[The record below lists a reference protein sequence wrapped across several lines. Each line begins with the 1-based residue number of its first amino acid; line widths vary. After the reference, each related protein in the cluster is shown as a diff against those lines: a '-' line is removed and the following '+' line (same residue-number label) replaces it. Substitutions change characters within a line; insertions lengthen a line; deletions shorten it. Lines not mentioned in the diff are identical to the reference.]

1 MTGVVEAV
9 CLVHAVLPDPGGD
22 TGTTAIDKRP
32 VDGRVAVSTTG
43 IDGDH
48 VEDTANHG
56 GRDQAV
62 YAYAGEDRDRWASDL
77 GRDLPPGAFGENL
90 ALRGID
96 VTGAVIGQTW
106 RVGTALLQVTSPRIP
121 CATFQRWTGEE
132 HWVKRFT
139 EAGVP
144 GAYLRVLEPGEVG
157 PGDPVEVVDTP
168 SHGVT
173 VGQAFAGRRGDRAAL
188 RRLLDEGEDLQSSL
202 VAGLE
207 RELRV
212 GE

>member
-1 MTGVVEAV
+1 VSGVVEAV
-9 CLVHAVLPDPGGD
+9 CVVHAVRPDPGGD

-32 VDGRVAVSTTG
+32 VGGRVSVTPG
-43 IDGDH
+43 GVEGDH
-48 VEDTANHG
+48 VEDTDNHG

-62 YAYAGEDRDRWASDL
+62 YAYASEDRLWWAEQL
-77 GRDLPPGAFGENL
+77 GRALEPGAFGENL

-121 CATFQRWTGEE
+121 CATFQRWTGEQ
-132 HWVKRFT
+132 HWVRRFT

-144 GAYLRVLEPGEVG
+144 GAYLRVIEPGEVG

-168 SHGVT
+168 AHGVT
-173 VGQAFAGRRGDRAAL
+173 VGQVFAGRRGDRAAL
-188 RRLLDEGEDLQSSL
+188 ERLLADGDDLQPTM
-202 VAGLE
+202 VEGIR
-207 RELRV
+207 RELAV
-212 GE
+212 GG